1 MGESFIRED
10 KFVNK
15 VIFYLWNDVFKDCDV
30 SIFRMNDT
38 DDSFYDIFFIEDEQG
53 NTIAN
58 PDAIGQLMNNLGV
71 RISPVPYDND
81 LVEESGDDSDENQ
94 DDTQDMSKVKFKYN
108 GVPNS
113 LREIVKS
120 VVLNF
125 ISSNPD
131 LTTAASIRDK
141 FKEACADFT
150 TTVVKTENE
159 YNELDVESSKA
170 KCWQAISLNSGEKL
184 YIYTQW
190 KAKNANDNFFK
201 LMKVVENNN
210 WGQISPVE

>member
-1 MGESFIRED
+1 
-10 KFVNK
+10 
-15 VIFYLWNDVFKDCDV
+15 
-30 SIFRMNDT
+30 MNDT
-38 DDSFYDIFFIEDEQG
+38 DDSFYDIFFIEDERG

-81 LVEESGDDSDENQ
+81 LDEESGDDSDENQ

>member
-71 RISPVPYDND
+71 RISQVPYDND
-81 LVEESGDDSDENQ
+81 LDEESGDDSDENQ

-150 TTVVKTENE
+150 TTVIKTENE